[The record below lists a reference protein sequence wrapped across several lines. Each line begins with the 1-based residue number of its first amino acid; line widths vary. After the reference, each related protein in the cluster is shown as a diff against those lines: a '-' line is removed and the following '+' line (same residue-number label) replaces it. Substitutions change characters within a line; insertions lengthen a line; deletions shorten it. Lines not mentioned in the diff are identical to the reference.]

1 MQLMRIVLTVL
12 IFFLG
17 VNLGIDLLDSNMR
30 ELIEERNATIQKL
43 RNQ

>member
-1 MQLMRIVLTVL
+1 MRIIITLL

-30 ELIEERNATIQKL
+30 ELIEERNTTIQKL

>member
-1 MQLMRIVLTVL
+1 MRIILTLL

-30 ELIEERNATIQKL
+30 ELIEERNTTIEKL
-43 RNQ
+43 LNQ

>member
-1 MQLMRIVLTVL
+1 MRIVLTVL

-17 VNLGIDLLDSNMR
+17 VNLGIDLLNSNMR

-43 RNQ
+43 RDQ